1 MDRDTE
7 SKRGRGRPLKADA
20 RRKRFDM
27 LMDEN
32 EEEMLHHLTIE
43 SDMSKAEIMRK
54 ALTVYYNMKMH
65 GM

>member
-1 MDRDTE
+1 MDSNKENR
-7 SKRGRGRPLKADA
+7 RGRGRPLKADA
-20 RRKRFDM
+20 KRKRFDM

-32 EEEMLHHLTIE
+32 EEEMLQHLTIE